1 MFHKIIEVSIKEN
14 FIIIAKFKDG
24 TIKKYDIKNLIDN
37 YEIFNDLK
45 NKQLFKLVKVDQ
57 GGYGISWNENID
69 LSSEEIWENGI
80 KIN

>member
-57 GGYGISWNENID
+57 GGYGISWNEKID
-69 LSSEEIWENGI
+69 LSSEEIWKNGI